1 MADLTVQQ
9 LYHHSV
15 AAVSWGDHG
24 RYAYGIGSEG
34 NLHQYW
40 KNASH
45 TDWKNLG
52 GNCISPPVV
61 IAPESGNIS
70 VFVLGT
76 DRAAWV
82 KWYDGNAWFPSDT
95 TWTSLGGRFSS
106 SLAAV
111 SWGPHGVHLVGRDDE
126 NAYLHAYA
134 DTRDGYQELNW
145 ENLGGN
151 FTSEPV
157 AVSLRTYVRRYQIDI
172 PEKLSPLD
180 LNQTVWVFGRDADE
194 SFTLGSWD
202 GKSWSAPFEWQNFG
216 GWLFGAPSIVKTSDA
231 NLTIFG
237 IDRIGGLQFRYFQ
250 DFGWITR
257 WRSAEGSL
265 LPTRQIQGSSFPE
278 TKRYEVFAV
287 DTDNVLSQ
295 KVWTGSNWAPWVK
308 HFGPFKSA
316 PAVVSWNRTRVDIF
330 GLNADHNLVHQAWDG
345 VKWSP
350 SLTSGEN
357 LGRWFQTFD

>member
-24 RYAYGIGSEG
+24 LDAYGIGSEG

-40 KNASH
+40 KNASN

-61 IAPESGNIS
+61 IAPESGNMS

-82 KWYDGNAWFPSDT
+82 KWYDGNTWFPSDT
-95 TWTSLGGRFSS
+95 SWTSLGGRFSS
-106 SLAAV
+106 SLEAI
-111 SWGPHGVHLVGRDDE
+111 SWDPHGVHLMGRDDD
-126 NAYLHAYA
+126 NSYLHAYA
-134 DTRDGYQELNW
+134 DTRNGYDILNW

-157 AVSLRTYVRRYQIDI
+157 AISMRTHVSPYQIHT
-172 PEKLSPLD
+172 PEKVSRLQT
-180 LNQTVWVFGRDADE
+180 NQTLWLFGRDADE
-194 SFTLGSWD
+194 RYSRKSWD
-202 GKSWSAPFEWQNFG
+202 GRWTGWSSMG
-216 GWLFGAPSIVKTSDA
+216 GWLFGAPSIVKTSDTTF
-231 NLTIFG
+231 TIFG
-237 IDRIGGLQFRYFQ
+237 IDRLGALNHRYFEE
-250 DFGWITR
+250 FGWITK
-257 WRSAEGSL
+257 WRTEDGSL
-265 LPTRQIQGSSFPE
+265 LSTRRMQGSSFPG
-278 TKRYEVFAV
+278 TDRYELFAV
-287 DTDNVLSQ
+287 DTNNVLSP
-295 KVWTGSNWAPWVK
+295 KVWTGANWGHWVE

-316 PAVVSWNRTRVDIF
+316 PAVVSWNGNRVDIF
-330 GLNADHNLVHQAWDG
+330 GLNADDNLVHQAWDG
-345 VKWSP
+345 VKRSP

-357 LGRWFQTFD
+357 LGGWFQTFD